1 MAVYTHISDADLKAF
16 VADYDIGEVSSL
28 IAIAEGIENSNYLLL
43 CEGGRY
49 ILTIYERRVRH
60 QDLPFFLSLMEH
72 LSGRGIA
79 CPTPVRAHDGDALSQ
94 IAGKPAAIVTFL
106 AGVWPRRIWPNHCR
120 ELGAAL
126 AGLHLAAMDF
136 DGTRANDLSVGSWSQ
151 MFERVAAQADTIKL
165 GLEVELRAELMTL
178 EQSWPRGL
186 PSGIIHAD
194 LFPDNVFFEGDKLS
208 GLIDFY
214 FACTDFFAYDIAV
227 CLNAWCF
234 EPDGAFN
241 ITKARNM
248 LASYRSARPFS
259 ADELRSLPLLCRG
272 AAMRFLLTRL
282 HDWLNTPEGA
292 LVRPK
297 DPLEYFHKLR
307 FHQSVDG
314 PGAYGLD

>member
-1 MAVYTHISDADLKAF
+1 MLAPRLLFLDRIGYDFWLPVFPATSLVELRRQNVAVYTHISDADLKAF

-151 MFERVAAQADTIKL
+151 MFER
-165 GLEVELRAELMTL
+165 
-178 EQSWPRGL
+178 
-186 PSGIIHAD
+186 
-194 LFPDNVFFEGDKLS
+194 
-208 GLIDFY
+208 
-214 FACTDFFAYDIAV
+214 
-227 CLNAWCF
+227 
-234 EPDGAFN
+234 
-241 ITKARNM
+241 
-248 LASYRSARPFS
+248 
-259 ADELRSLPLLCRG
+259 
-272 AAMRFLLTRL
+272 
-282 HDWLNTPEGA
+282 
-292 LVRPK
+292 
-297 DPLEYFHKLR
+297 
-307 FHQSVDG
+307 
-314 PGAYGLD
+314 

>member
-1 MAVYTHISDADLKAF
+1 M
-16 VADYDIGEVSSL
+16 
-28 IAIAEGIENSNYLLL
+28 
-43 CEGGRY
+43 
-49 ILTIYERRVRH
+49 
-60 QDLPFFLSLMEH
+60 
-72 LSGRGIA
+72 
-79 CPTPVRAHDGDALSQ
+79 
-94 IAGKPAAIVTFL
+94 TFL
-106 AGVWPRRIWPNHCR
+106 ARVWPRRIWPNHCR

-259 ADELRSLPLLCRG
+259 AD
-272 AAMRFLLTRL
+272 A
-282 HDWLNTPEGA
+282 EGS
-292 LVRPK
+292 RP
-297 DPLEYFHKLR
+297 
-307 FHQSVDG
+307 
-314 PGAYGLD
+314 